1 VAALAILLGWREI
14 FGPDIGFQLAAG
26 RAVLERGFR
35 LGDDLTWTVAGR
47 PYLDLQWLWQVGMLG
62 AHRALGT
69 AGIVA
74 LNLLLTLGAMALL
87 VLRSVRR
94 EGAVSPWLPVWLL
107 VFAGANLWE
116 VRPHAASWLLLG
128 AVLLC
133 LERRWIWAL
142 PPLMVVWVN
151 VHSLYVLGLVAI
163 ALHAGAALVREGR
176 AARPLLLA
184 GAAALLACCLN
195 PFGPQALLY
204 PLRQL
209 WEISGGSLYNQ
220 PDLGVVEFQS
230 PWSLFEYTANGALVL
245 LQPILFI
252 HLAAALTLLA
262 LVLGYRRLD
271 LVDGL
276 VVAAFGFLL
285 WQAEKNFGYFAV
297 AAGPAIVAG
306 LSRRT
311 LPRRWATAWWCA
323 VTAVCVVLCLQV
335 LSGWYDAQQRLPH
348 RVGHRFNENFLPVR
362 ACAFLSAHV
371 PEGRLLNAWDE
382 GGFVSFATG
391 RKTFIDART
400 EVMGEEFFGSY
411 RRLLDAR
418 TLPFELPRWNPQIV
432 LAPLAE
438 VPEWVTYFLAS
449 PHWRLVY
456 ADEQD
461 FVFLRQ
467 GFASDVPALEPA
479 PISPPDPAR
488 IDRALNRAFALRP
501 PGPLRT
507 LVGPHHDP
515 LIELRGVAAWLYRGR
530 PVEAL
535 TVGVQG
541 LERTTFPAP
550 RLLRNVMLALA
561 GVGDRTRAERVHAAL
576 PSQLQ

>member
-1 VAALAILLGWREI
+1 M
-14 FGPDIGFQLAAG
+14 
-26 RAVLERGFR
+26 
-35 LGDDLTWTVAGR
+35 
-47 PYLDLQWLWQVGMLG
+47 VG
-62 AHRALGT
+62 AYRALGT
-69 AGIVA
+69 AGIVG

-87 VLRSVRR
+87 SLRSLRR
-94 EGAVSPWLPVWLL
+94 ENAISPWLPVWLL

-142 PPLMVVWVN
+142 PPLMVLRVN

-163 ALHAGAALVREGR
+163 ALHAAVALAREGR
-176 AARPLLLA
+176 AARPLLVA
-184 GAAALLACCLN
+184 GAAALVACCLN

-209 WEISGGSLYNQ
+209 WEISGGSLYNR

-252 HLAAALTLLA
+252 HVGAALTLLA

-276 VVAAFGFLL
+276 VLAAFGFLL

-297 AAGPAIVAG
+297 AAGRGVAAG
-306 LSRRT
+306 LSASK
-311 LPRRWATAWWCA
+311 RWGTAVAVAATAACL
-323 VTAVCVVLCLQV
+323 VLCLQV
-335 LSGWYDAQQRLPH
+335 HSGWYYAQQRLPH
-348 RVGHRFNENFLPVR
+348 RVGHRFNQNFLPVR
-362 ACAFLSAHV
+362 ACAFLNAHV

-418 TLPFELPRWNPQIV
+418 TLPFELSRWNPQIV

-438 VPEWVTYFLAS
+438 VPEWVTFLLARAD
-449 PHWRLVY
+449 WRLVY

-461 FVFLRQ
+461 FIFLRQ
-467 GFASDVPALEPA
+467 GFAPDIPVLEPA
-479 PISPPDPAR
+479 PLSPPDPAR
-488 IDRALNRAFALRP
+488 IDRALDRAFALRP

-515 LIELRGVAAWLYRGR
+515 LIELRGVAAWLYRNQ
-530 PVEAL
+530 PAPAL
-535 TVGVQG
+535 AVGIEG
-541 LERTTFPAP
+541 LERTTLPAP

-561 GVGDRTRAERVHAAL
+561 GVGDMQRAERVHAAL
-576 PSQLQ
+576 PPELQ